1 MRKAREV
8 YLPSVDT
15 KLIVL
20 AYDSEEKALTYAMKR
35 AVMSCGAK
43 KFREVLPTDKTPEQ
57 VIQAVCE
64 FLRSESSK
72 WDDVGSGIYFAALVE
87 AKKERILE

>member
-1 MRKAREV
+1 MSKARGWTLYVRHGRVFTDPSMNAEAV
-8 YLPSVDT
+8 PVREILPS
-15 KLIVL
+15 
-20 AYDSEEKALTYAMKR
+20 
-35 AVMSCGAK
+35 
-43 KFREVLPTDKTPEQ
+43 DKTPEQ